1 MGVRRAIFDP
11 EAFYPFRSFVEG
23 HINNWSQFDSIER
36 FLRAILFHDE
46 VCMEIEPIS
55 GSIDDDEH
63 EPGPRNVVVGFGPV
77 LENYD
82 GLLVSP
88 SGPHQRFS
96 TALSKKLLDI
106 TLRRCPGGPG
116 DPYYEA
122 HLRYLQTLAHTWESG
137 GSVVC
142 DGELATEAQMAGSQF
157 PPVLIERLD
166 KDWKNY
172 VHTAEL
178 RGIGPSLPPI
188 LCIILT
194 RCGKREDIIPVTKVL
209 REEWNTPRRKI
220 WKLVEQLKTAN
231 TINEA
236 YDIQKEFE
244 EASKHLSPV
253 NGDISLSPLRVIWD
267 IFAGAGGG
275 SVDAAV
281 AGGDPGTGAL
291 VGGARALVST
301 IASQGTNFA
310 RTLFGC
316 GALDLAN
323 RVRNQAMKV
332 EPVTRL
338 LSRHLTQEEKS
349 LLQLS

>member
-1 MGVRRAIFDP
+1 MSIRRAIFDP
-11 EAFYPFRSFVEG
+11 DAFYPFRSFVEG
-23 HINNWSQFDSIER
+23 HINSWSQFDSIER

-55 GSIDDDEH
+55 GSSDDEEH
-63 EPGPRNVVVGFGPV
+63 EPGPRNIVVGFGPV
-77 LENYD
+77 LDNYD
-82 GLLVSP
+82 GLLISP
-88 SGPHQRFS
+88 SGPNQGFS
-96 TALSKKLLDI
+96 TALSKKLLDF
-106 TLRRCPGGPG
+106 TLTRCPGGPG

-142 DGELATEAQMAGSQF
+142 DGELANQAQMAVSQF
-157 PPVLIERLD
+157 PPVLFERLD
-166 KDWKNY
+166 RDWKNY
-172 VHTAEL
+172 VQSAEL
-178 RGIGPSLPPI
+178 QRIGPSLPPI
-188 LCIILT
+188 ICIVLT
-194 RCGKREDIIPVTKVL
+194 RCAKREDIIPVTKVL
-209 REEWNTPRRKI
+209 REEWATPRNKI

-236 YDIQKEFE
+236 YDIQRQFE
-244 EASKHLSPV
+244 EASKQFSPV
-253 NGDISLSPLRVIWD
+253 KDDIGLTPLRVMWD

-281 AGGDPGTGAL
+281 AGGNPGTGAL

-301 IASQGTNFA
+301 IASQGTDFA
-310 RTLFGC
+310 RTLFGY

-323 RVRNQAMKV
+323 RVRSQAMKV
-332 EPVTRL
+332 EPITRL
-338 LSRHLTQEEKS
+338 LSRHLNQKEKS